1 MSVDSPGALKILVA
15 EDSAADR
22 LILQSMLQ
30 RSGHEVVL
38 VEDGRSAITAFSEC
52 HPDLVFLDVIM
63 PNVNGIEAA
72 RSIKSLAGDELIPVI
87 FLTSLADAESLA
99 TCLDAGGDDFLSK
112 PYNQIVLDSKIKAFA
127 RMREMHRTVAHQ
139 KDQISLHNKH
149 LIQEQ
154 NVAKQV
160 FDKIAHAGA
169 LKLEIIRYYM
179 SALAVFNGDVLLAE
193 VSPRGSLFVV
203 LGDFTGHGLP
213 AAIGS
218 MPLASTFY
226 GMVGKGFSLA
236 DILREINQKLYQTLP
251 VGLFCCATC
260 VDLNFQKMRISVWNG
275 GLPDNILYR
284 HQTRSYERIRSSHL
298 PLGVLS
304 NRDFKA
310 DAQVFQ
316 LHEGDHFLMW
326 SDGIQEARNRA
337 GDMFGED
344 NINALLD
351 SRSEAG
357 GVYGRILKNV
367 QDHIGSTEKD
377 DDISL
382 VDIAVPTPDQVRKIV
397 PKSGMRNGYLEDWEL
412 SLTLVASSLKTF
424 NPLSLL
430 IHVISEVPGLRQN
443 SSVLYTVLSELFNN
457 ALEHGV
463 LRLQS
468 NIKSSPTGF
477 AEYYRLRK
485 EGLEALTDAFVRFE
499 FRHEVRENGGLLTVT
514 VVDSGQG
521 FVPKAQP
528 ALPVAELE
536 KTGVNAQYYGRG
548 LTLVASIC
556 ESLQILP
563 PGNKVQVQFS
573 WCYEE

>member
-1 MSVDSPGALKILVA
+1 MTIESRGALKILVA

-38 VEDGRSAITAFSEC
+38 AEDGASAITAFSEC

-72 RSIKSLAGDELIPVI
+72 RRIKSLSGDELIPVI

-112 PYNQIVLDSKIKAFA
+112 PYNQIVLDSKIKAFS
-127 RMREMHRTVAHQ
+127 RMREMHKTVAHQ
-139 KDQISLHNKH
+139 KDQIALHNKH

-169 LKLEIIRYYM
+169 LKLDIIRFYM

-226 GMVGKGFSLA
+226 GMVGKGFSLS

-260 VDLNFQKMRISVWNG
+260 VDINFQKNRISVWNG

-284 HQTRSYERIRSSHL
+284 HKTRTYERIRSTHL

-304 NRDFKA
+304 NREFKA
-310 DAQVFQ
+310 DAQI
-316 LHEGDHFLMW
+316 LHLEKGDHFLMW

-337 GDMFGED
+337 GDMYGED
-344 NINALLD
+344 NINAVLD
-351 SRSEAG
+351 SGLEPAAIYSE
-357 GVYGRILKNV
+357 ILKNV
-367 QDHIGSTEKD
+367 QEHIGSTEKD

-382 VDIAVPTPDQVRKIV
+382 VDITVPDDNQIHTIA

-463 LRLQS
+463 LGLES
-468 NIKSSPTGF
+468 SIKSSPAGF

-499 FRHEVRENGGLLTVT
+499 FRHETRENGGMLTVT
-514 VVDSGQG
+514 VVDSGKG
-521 FVPKAQP
+521 FVPKETLVP
-528 ALPVAELE
+528 HTPE
-536 KTGVNAQYYGRG
+536 KSVQYYGRG

-556 ESLQILP
+556 QSLQILP
-563 PGNKVQVQFS
+563 PGNRVQVQFPWS
-573 WCYEE
+573 YEE

>member
-1 MSVDSPGALKILVA
+1 MTVESPGALKILVA

-38 VEDGRSAITAFSEC
+38 VEDGESAITAFSEC

-72 RSIKSLAGDELIPVI
+72 RRIKSLSGDELIPVI

-112 PYNQIVLDSKIKAFA
+112 PYNQIVLDSKIKAFS
-127 RMREMHRTVAHQ
+127 RMREMHRTLAHQ

-169 LKLEIIRYYM
+169 LKLDVIRYYM

-193 VSPRGSLFVV
+193 ISPRGSLFVV

-251 VGLFCCATC
+251 IGLFCCATC
-260 VDLNFQKMRISVWNG
+260 VDINFKKNRIRVWNG

-284 HQTRSYERIRSSHL
+284 HKTHTYERVRSSHL

-310 DAQVFQ
+310 DVQV
-316 LHEGDHFLMW
+316 LHLEKGDHFLMW

-344 NINALLD
+344 NINAVLD
-351 SRSEAG
+351 SGLPPAVIYSQ
-357 GVYGRILKNV
+357 ILKNV
-367 QDHIGSTEKD
+367 QEHIGSTEKD

-382 VDIAVPTPDQVRKIV
+382 VDIAVPDDDRVQALAPQ
-397 PKSGMRNGYLEDWEL
+397 SGMRNGYLEDWEL

-463 LRLQS
+463 LGLES
-468 NIKSSPTGF
+468 SIKSSPAGF

-485 EGLEALTDAFVRFE
+485 EGLEALTEAFVRFE
-499 FRHEVRENGGLLTVT
+499 FRHETRQNGGMLTVT

-521 FVPKAQP
+521 FVPKPMMPLDGTAKVP
-528 ALPVAELE
+528 A
-536 KTGVNAQYYGRG
+536 AQYYGRG

-563 PGNKVQVQFS
+563 PGNRVQVQFPWS
-573 WCYEE
+573 YEE

>member
-1 MSVDSPGALKILVA
+1 MTVESQGALKILVA

-30 RSGHEVVL
+30 RAGHEVVL
-38 VEDGRSAITAFSEC
+38 AEDGESAITAFSEC

-72 RSIKSLAGDELIPVI
+72 RRIKSLSGDELIPVI

-112 PYNQIVLDSKIKAFA
+112 PYNPIVLESKIKAFS
-127 RMREMHRTVAHQ
+127 RMREMHRTLAHQ
-139 KDQISLHNKH
+139 KDQIALHNKH

-169 LKLEIIRYYM
+169 LKLDIIRYYM

-236 DILREINQKLYQTLP
+236 DILREMNQKLYQTLP
-251 VGLFCCATC
+251 IGLFCCATC
-260 VDLNFQKMRISVWNG
+260 VDINFQKKRISVWNG

-284 HQTRSYERIRSSHL
+284 HKTHTYERVRSTHL

-310 DAQVFQ
+310 DVHVLQ
-316 LHEGDHFLMW
+316 LEKGDHFLMW

-344 NINALLD
+344 NINAVLD
-351 SRSEAG
+351 RGLEPAAIYSQ
-357 GVYGRILKNV
+357 ILKNV
-367 QDHIGSTEKD
+367 QEHIGSTEKD

-382 VDIAVPTPDQVRKIV
+382 VDISVPEGDEVQALV

-463 LRLQS
+463 LGLES
-468 NIKSSPTGF
+468 SIKSSPAGF

-485 EGLEALTDAFVRFE
+485 EGLEALTDASVRFE
-499 FRHEVRENGGLLTVT
+499 FRHETRENGGMLTVT

-521 FVPKAQP
+521 FVPEPVVPPGDAAKAP
-528 ALPVAELE
+528 EM
-536 KTGVNAQYYGRG
+536 QYYGRG

-556 ESLQILP
+556 ESLKILP
-563 PGNKVQVQFS
+563 PGNRVQVQFP
-573 WCYEE
+573 WNYEE

>member
-1 MSVDSPGALKILVA
+1 
-15 EDSAADR
+15 
-22 LILQSMLQ
+22 
-30 RSGHEVVL
+30 
-38 VEDGRSAITAFSEC
+38 
-52 HPDLVFLDVIM
+52 
-63 PNVNGIEAA
+63 
-72 RSIKSLAGDELIPVI
+72 
-87 FLTSLADAESLA
+87 
-99 TCLDAGGDDFLSK
+99 
-112 PYNQIVLDSKIKAFA
+112 
-127 RMREMHRTVAHQ
+127 
-139 KDQISLHNKH
+139 
-149 LIQEQ
+149 
-154 NVAKQV
+154 
-160 FDKIAHAGA
+160 
-169 LKLEIIRYYM
+169 
-179 SALAVFNGDVLLAE
+179 LLAE

-236 DILREINQKLYQTLP
+236 DILREMNQKLYQTLP

-260 VDLNFQKMRISVWNG
+260 VDLNFHKMRISVWNG

-284 HQTRSYERIRSSHL
+284 AKTRTYERVKSSHL

-310 DAQVFQ
+310 DAHVLQ

-326 SDGIQEARNRA
+326 SDGIQEARDRT
-337 GDMFGED
+337 GEMFGED
-344 NINALLD
+344 NINQVLD
-351 SRSEAG
+351 EGAPAQG
-357 GVYGRILKNV
+357 IYNQILKRV
-367 QDHIGSTEKD
+367 QEHIGSTEKD

-382 VDIAVPTPDQVRKIV
+382 VDLAVPTPEQCRKIV

-463 LRLQS
+463 LCLES
-468 NIKSSPTGF
+468 SIKSSPSGF

-485 EGLEALTDAFVRFE
+485 EGLDALTNAHIRFE

-521 FVPKAQP
+521 FVQRDPV
-528 ALPVAELE
+528 LPEASTAV
-536 KTGVNAQYYGRG
+536 KPGPSAQYYGRG

-563 PGNKVQVQFS
+563 PGNKVQVVFP
-573 WCYEE
+573 WFYEE

>member
-1 MSVDSPGALKILVA
+1 M
-15 EDSAADR
+15 
-22 LILQSMLQ
+22 
-30 RSGHEVVL
+30 
-38 VEDGRSAITAFSEC
+38 
-52 HPDLVFLDVIM
+52 DL
-63 PNVNGIEAA
+63 
-72 RSIKSLAGDELIPVI
+72 
-87 FLTSLADAESLA
+87 
-99 TCLDAGGDDFLSK
+99 
-112 PYNQIVLDSKIKAFA
+112 
-127 RMREMHRTVAHQ
+127 
-139 KDQISLHNKH
+139 
-149 LIQEQ
+149 
-154 NVAKQV
+154 
-160 FDKIAHAGA
+160 
-169 LKLEIIRYYM
+169 
-179 SALAVFNGDVLLAE
+179 
-193 VSPRGSLFVV
+193 
-203 LGDFTGHGLP
+203 GL
-213 AAIGS
+213 
-218 MPLASTFY
+218 
-226 GMVGKGFSLA
+226 
-236 DILREINQKLYQTLP
+236 
-251 VGLFCCATC
+251 
-260 VDLNFQKMRISVWNG
+260 
-275 GLPDNILYR
+275 
-284 HQTRSYERIRSSHL
+284 
-298 PLGVLS
+298 
-304 NRDFKA
+304 
-310 DAQVFQ
+310 
-316 LHEGDHFLMW
+316 
-326 SDGIQEARNRA
+326 
-337 GDMFGED
+337 
-344 NINALLD
+344 
-351 SRSEAG
+351 
-357 GVYGRILKNV
+357 
-367 QDHIGSTEKD
+367 
-377 DDISL
+377 
-382 VDIAVPTPDQVRKIV
+382 PTPDQVRKIV